1 MNFFCGGKRWAP
13 RWRQVALRLR
23 GEHQSEYLKI
33 PQRMKTYSA
42 ASLFLS
48 ASVGLLCA
56 IPSEQ
61 ARAGQFSVTPVRIY
75 MEPKDRAI
83 AVTVTNEGDAQLVMQ
98 ADLFEWKQQPGGEDE
113 LTATEE
119 VFLSPPILKMAPK
132 SRQVVRLA
140 RVSRPQQSDHEITY
154 RMIVREIPEAR
165 PPSADSQVQI
175 ALAFS
180 LPVFITP
187 KNAKPILDCNVAR
200 LAVDKLQV
208 TCTNSGNAHTHPVSF
223 LLSTTAGSKLAEQG
237 TGGYI
242 LPNIRRSF
250 ELKREDGNIPAG
262 KARLAVALAN
272 GTTQNFDV
280 TVD

>member
-1 MNFFCGGKRWAP
+1 
-13 RWRQVALRLR
+13 
-23 GEHQSEYLKI
+23 
-33 PQRMKTYSA
+33 MKPYSTA
-42 ASLFLS
+42 NLLWYAS
-48 ASVGLLCA
+48 AGLLCTVLSVEA
-56 IPSEQ
+56 K
-61 ARAGQFSVTPVRIY
+61 AGQFTVTPVRIY

-83 AVTVTNEGDAQLVMQ
+83 AVTVSNEGDAQLVMQ
-98 ADLFEWKQQPGGEDE
+98 ADLYEWKQKPGGEDE

-119 VFLSPPILKMAPK
+119 IFLSPPILKMAPK

-140 RVSRPQQSDHEITY
+140 RVSMPQQAAREVTY

-165 PPSADSQVQI
+165 PPNTDNEVQI

-187 KNAKPILDCNVAR
+187 KNAKPILDCQAAR
-200 LAVDKLQV
+200 LAANKVQV
-208 TCTNSGNAHTHPVSF
+208 NCINSGNAHTHPVSF
-223 LLSTTAGSKLAEQG
+223 LLSTMAGSKLAEQG

-242 LPNIRRSF
+242 LPDIRRSF
-250 ELKREDGNIPAG
+250 ELKREDGNIPVG
-262 KARLAVALAN
+262 KARLAVALAD